1 MNEQK
6 SEIKYIVKL
15 FFILSFIVLVGTTVY
30 KFLEPTWSLIDC
42 FYMTIIT
49 ITTVGFRE
57 IGHMSDAAKIFT
69 VFLIFAGLGSVAFFG
84 GQITKLFFE
93 KEFGKAFK
101 EKKMQKIIE
110 KMKNHYIICGHGRIG
125 QSVSSSLL
133 AKGIP
138 FVVIEN
144 NDEVIE
150 ELKRKKI
157 LTIKG
162 NATLDQTLFK
172 AGINKASGLVACL
185 SSDSDN
191 LFISLASREL
201 NRNIFIVSRGE
212 EVGIEEKM
220 LRAGADIVVSPLKL
234 GGEQLAD
241 LVLNH
246 IYNKNTVT
254 TDSNIATTMGMK
266 LKIYKVSFND
276 SKGKITIEDIIK
288 KENAI
293 SAVALKIGIETTYNP
308 DPQTELNEDEI
319 VILLTDETKEVSRHI
334 SREKNIKIF
343 LIDHDKQYR
352 DVVQKK
358 LEAVGYN
365 VETADDGE
373 TALQLFHLV
382 KPKLVIIDANTPLI
396 TGFDVCKVLKR
407 RPDTKDLPVIL
418 YSEQDDDK
426 FREKARESGAN
437 AHLPKTAKVSYA
449 MTVISNILKKHGLE

>member
-6 SEIKYIVKL
+6 SEVKYIVKL
-15 FFILSFIVLVGTTVY
+15 FFILSFIILTGTVTY
-30 KFLEPTWSLIDC
+30 HFLEPSWTIIDC

-57 IGHMSDAAKIFT
+57 MGNMSDVSKIFT

-101 EKKMQKIIE
+101 EKKMQKIID

-144 NDEVIE
+144 KDEIIE

-157 LTIKG
+157 PTIKG
-162 NATLDQTLFK
+162 NATLDQTLFQ
-172 AGINKASGLVACL
+172 AGINRASGLVACL

-212 EVGIEEKM
+212 EFGIEEKM

-246 IYNKNTVT
+246 IYNKNAIT

-266 LKIYKVSFND
+266 LKIYKISFNEA
-276 SKGKITIEDIIK
+276 KNETTIKDIVEQ
-288 KENAI
+288 ENAI
-293 SAVALKIGIETTYNP
+293 SAVALKEGIETVYNP
-308 DPQTELNEDEI
+308 DPATKLKEDEI
-319 VILLTDETKEVSRHI
+319 LILLTDQTRGVTRHI

-343 LIDHDKQYR
+343 LVDHDKQYR
-352 DVVQKK
+352 EVIKKK

-382 KPKLVIIDANTPLI
+382 KPKLVIMEANTPLI

-426 FREKARESGAN
+426 FKEKARESGAD